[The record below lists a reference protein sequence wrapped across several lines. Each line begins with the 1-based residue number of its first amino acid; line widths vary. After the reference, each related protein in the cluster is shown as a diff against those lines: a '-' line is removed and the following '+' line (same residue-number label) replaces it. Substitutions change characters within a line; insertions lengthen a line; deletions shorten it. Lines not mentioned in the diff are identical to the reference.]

1 MSGNLHSSPRTLDAY
16 AHTHISSQ
24 SHRKLPEKKKEKMN
38 IDWYCVIKPSTCEGG
53 LRSNYNWNEGRGE
66 REEREY
72 VSVSMCV

>member
-24 SHRKLPEKKKEKMN
+24 SHRKLPEKKKR
-38 IDWYCVIKPSTCEGG
+38 ILIGIAVIKPSTCEGG

-66 REEREY
+66 KRE
-72 VSVSMCV
+72 SI